1 VSATRLASLA
11 RSPKTAKFAP
21 LVGALIGTLGAAAYW
36 LSAQIW
42 PSSVAVILSMALTA
56 WLAAGTH
63 SVLPA
68 TRFDLTFRL
77 FCLLIKYNALMAL
90 SAAKLPFA
98 APPNAALGLIMIC
111 AHAASYALMIGVM
124 SARPPPDEGSKLGS
138 GTLSIALLLGLAPA
152 AVLGIPGLSG
162 LAAAIAVSL
171 GVIAYLRLKGASAA
185 DELPGLAQQLGEAS
199 FYLGALATWSYV

>member
-36 LSAQIW
+36 MSAQFW

-98 APPNAALGLIMIC
+98 APPDVALGLIMIC
-111 AHAASYALMIGVM
+111 AHAASYALMIGVL
-124 SARPPPDEGSKLGS
+124 SARPPDEVSKLGS
-138 GTLSIALLLGLAPA
+138 GTLGIALLLGLAPA
-152 AVLGIPGLSG
+152 AILGIPGLSG

-185 DELPGLAQQLGEAS
+185 DELPGLAQQLAEAS

>member
-42 PSSVAVILSMALTA
+42 PSSVAVILSMALTT
-56 WLAAGTH
+56 WLAAGTQGV
-63 SVLPA
+63 SPA
-68 TRFDLTFRL
+68 SRFDLIFGL
-77 FCLLIKYNALMAL
+77 FCLLIKYSTLMAL

-98 APPNAALGLIMIC
+98 APADVALGLIMIC
-111 AHAASYALMIGVM
+111 AHAASYALMIGVL
-124 SARPPPDEGSKLGS
+124 SARPPDERSKLGS

-152 AVLGIPGLSG
+152 AILGIPGLSG
-162 LAAAIAVSL
+162 LAAAVAVSL
-171 GVIAYLRLKGASAA
+171 GVIAYLRLKGAGAA
-185 DELPGLAQQLGEAS
+185 DELSGVAQQLAEAS

>member
-56 WLAAGTH
+56 WLAAGTRR
-63 SVLPA
+63 VLPA
-68 TRFDLTFRL
+68 ARFDLAFNL

-98 APPNAALGLIMIC
+98 APANVALGLIMIC
-111 AHAASYALMIGVM
+111 AHAASYALMIGVL
-124 SARPPPDEGSKLGS
+124 SARPPDEASKLGS

-171 GVIAYLRLKGASAA
+171 GAIAYLRFKGASAV
-185 DELPGLAQQLGEAS
+185 DEMPGYAQQLAETC

>member
-36 LSAQIW
+36 LSAQFW

-90 SAAKLPFA
+90 SAAQLPFV
-98 APPNAALGLIMIC
+98 APANVALGLIMIC
-111 AHAASYALMIGVM
+111 AHAASYALMIGVL
-124 SARPPPDEGSKLGS
+124 SVRPPDEGSKPGS
-138 GTLSIALLLGLAPA
+138 GTLSIALLVGLAPA

-171 GVIAYLRLKGASAA
+171 GVIAYLRLKGTSAE
-185 DELPGLAQQLGEAS
+185 DELPGFAQQLAEAG
-199 FYLGALATWSYV
+199 FYLGALATWRYV

>member
-98 APPNAALGLIMIC
+98 APPDVALGLIMIC
-111 AHAASYALMIGVM
+111 AHAASYALMIGVL
-124 SARPPPDEGSKLGS
+124 SARPPDEVSKLGS
-138 GTLSIALLLGLAPA
+138 GTLGIALLLGLAPA
-152 AVLGIPGLSG
+152 AILGIPGLSG

-185 DELPGLAQQLGEAS
+185 DELPGLAQQLAEAS

>member
-1 VSATRLASLA
+1 MNATRLASLA

-42 PSSVAVILSMALTA
+42 PSSVALILSMALTT
-56 WLAAGTH
+56 WLAAGTD

-68 TRFDLTFRL
+68 SRFDLAFRL

-90 SAAKLPFA
+90 SAAQLPFA
-98 APPNAALGLIMIC
+98 APANVALGLIMIC
-111 AHAASYALMIGVM
+111 AHAASYALMIGVL
-124 SARPPPDEGSKLGS
+124 SARPPDEGSKLAS
-138 GTLSIALLLGLAPA
+138 GTLIIALLLGLAPA

-185 DELPGLAQQLGEAS
+185 DELPGFAQQLAEAS

>member
-1 VSATRLASLA
+1 VSAARLAGLA

-21 LVGALIGTLGAAAYW
+21 LIGALIGTLGAAAYW

-56 WLAAGTH
+56 WLVSQMQRAA
-63 SVLPA
+63 PA
-68 TRFDLTFRL
+68 TRLDLGFRL

-98 APPNAALGLIMIC
+98 APANVALGLIMIC
-111 AHAASYALMIGVM
+111 AHAASFALMVSFLGL
-124 SARPPPDEGSKLGS
+124 RPPNEASKSGG
-138 GTLSIALLLGLAPA
+138 GTLSVALLLGFAPA
-152 AVLGIPGLSG
+152 AMLGVPGLSG
-162 LAAAIAVSL
+162 LATAVAVSL
-171 GVIAYLRLKGASAA
+171 GLIAYLKLHRASAS
-185 DELPGLAQQLGEAS
+185 DDTLGLAQLFAEAG

>member
-1 VSATRLASLA
+1 MSATRLASLA

-36 LSAQIW
+36 LSAEIW

-56 WLAAGTH
+56 WLAAATH
-63 SVLPA
+63 SALPA
-68 TRFDLTFRL
+68 SRFDLAFRL

-90 SAAKLPFA
+90 SAAQLPFA
-98 APPNAALGLIMIC
+98 VPANVALGLIMIC
-111 AHAASYALMIGVM
+111 AHAASYALMIGVLG
-124 SARPPPDEGSKLGS
+124 ARPPDEGSKLGS

-152 AVLGIPGLSG
+152 AILGIPGLSG

-185 DELPGLAQQLGEAS
+185 DELPGLAQQLAEAS

>member
-1 VSATRLASLA
+1 MSATRLASLA

-56 WLAAGTH
+56 WLAAGTR
-63 SVLPA
+63 VLPA
-68 TRFDLTFRL
+68 GRNDWAFRL

-90 SAAKLPFA
+90 SAAQLPFA
-98 APPNAALGLIMIC
+98 APANVALGLIMIC
-111 AHAASYALMIGVM
+111 AHAASYALMIGVLG
-124 SARPPPDEGSKLGS
+124 ARPPDEGSKLGS

-185 DELPGLAQQLGEAS
+185 DEWPGFAQQLAETG

>member
-11 RSPKTAKFAP
+11 RSPKTAKIAP

-36 LSAQIW
+36 LSVQIW

-56 WLAAGTH
+56 WLVAGTH
-63 SVLPA
+63 DVLPA
-68 TRFDLTFRL
+68 TRFDLSFRL

-90 SAAKLPFA
+90 SAANLPFA
-98 APPNAALGLIMIC
+98 APPNVALGLIMIC
-111 AHAASYALMIGVM
+111 AHAASYALMIGVL
-124 SARPPPDEGSKLGS
+124 SARPPAEGSKLGS

-152 AVLGIPGLSG
+152 AILGIPGLSG
-162 LAAAIAVSL
+162 LAAATALSL
-171 GVIAYLRLKGASAA
+171 GVIAYLRIKGANRV
-185 DELPGLAQQLGEAS
+185 DESPGIAQQVAETS